1 MISKQHTIILVGL
14 LLILVE
20 SSCSA
25 KTQFNQKN
33 TPTLIPT
40 PTPTFTS
47 TSTPKP
53 TVSPTIT
60 PTPVGGGL
68 GKIAFVS
75 TRDGKADI
83 YIMNSDGSE
92 QIRLTYNSGDN
103 TDPNWSP
110 NGEKI
115 VYISQ
120 GNTGG
125 RAGRDIFI
133 INANGGEE
141 INLTKSFPEIGFDE
155 PKWSPDGTKIAYVGC
170 HSYAY
175 ESCEIFIMNSD
186 GGEKKQITNNE
197 FEDCFFD
204 WSPDGKQIAFWSL
217 RNKQGDIY
225 VINIDGSDELKLTNN
240 PKYPNHISYNINP
253 SWLPKGKTIIYMST
267 NFNTKYDEIYA
278 INSDGSDETR
288 ITLTQGS
295 EWLISGQQMWSPDG
309 ENFTFMYR
317 SQMGD
322 QIVDKI
328 CVMNSNSIETDC
340 ITDGP
345 DDDNPRWSPDGK
357 KIAFISYRD
366 GQPEIYIMNND
377 GRNQTRLTYS
387 NINESWLSQ
396 FQWSP

>member
-1 MISKQHTIILVGL
+1 MDSKQHTFILIGL

-20 SSCSA
+20 SSCST
-25 KTQFNQKN
+25 KPQSNQIN
-33 TPTLIPT
+33 TPTLIAVPAS
-40 PTPTFTS
+40 TFTS

-75 TRDGKADI
+75 KRDGKLDI

-92 QIRLTYNSGDN
+92 QIRLTHNSGDN
-103 TDPNWSP
+103 TDPDWSP

-115 VYISQ
+115 IYISQ
-120 GNTGG
+120 GNAGG

-186 GGEKKQITNNE
+186 GSEKKQITNNE
-197 FEDCFFD
+197 FDDRYFE
-204 WSPDGKQIAFWSL
+204 WSPDGKQIAFWSF

-225 VINIDGSDELKLTNN
+225 VINIDGNAELKLTNN
-240 PKYPNHISYNINP
+240 PKYPNHISYNIDPTWSPN
-253 SWLPKGKTIIYMST
+253 GKTILYMST
-267 NFNTKYDEIYA
+267 NFNTPHYEIYA
-278 INSDGSDETR
+278 INSDGSNEIR
-288 ITLTQGS
+288 LTHTESS
-295 EWLISGQQMWSPDG
+295 EWLTSGKQMWSPDG
-309 ENFTFMYR
+309 KKLAFMYW
-317 SQMGD
+317 
-322 QIVDKI
+322 DKEDI
-328 CVMNSNSIETDC
+328 DRIYIMNSEGSERVF

-345 DDDNPRWSPDGK
+345 RDTDPRWSPDGR
-357 KIAFISYRD
+357 KIAFLSYRD

-377 GRNQTRLTYS
+377 GSNQTRLTYS